1 MGELQVFR
9 NAEFG
14 NLRTIE
20 IDNEAWILGKDVARA
35 LNYSDPVKAV
45 RVHVDEDD
53 KKSLFYKAH
62 DKSADAFWDNQ
73 NDYSDKVL
81 INESGIYSL
90 IFSSKLP
97 KAKEFKHWVTSE
109 VLPSIRKNGGYIR
122 NQENLTPEQI
132 VANALIVA
140 NSIIAERDRQLAEA
154 KPKVEFFDAV
164 AGSKDAIPIG
174 DVAKVLDMGLG
185 RNKLFEFLRNDGILM
200 GNNIPYQQYIDSG
213 YFRTIEQKYTVPNG
227 DVKISIK
234 TLVYQKGVDF
244 IRRRLNK
251 VKGA

>member
-1 MGELQVFR
+1 MGELQIFR
-9 NAEFG
+9 NEKFG
-14 NLRTIE
+14 TVRVVDVNDE
-20 IDNEAWILGKDVARA
+20 PFFVGKDIALALGYKNTRVAIQD
-35 LNYSDPVKAV
+35 NVD
-45 RVHVDEDD
+45 DED
-53 KKSLFYKAH
+53 KVVTKVTTPGGA
-62 DKSADAFWDNQ
+62 Q
-73 NDYSDKVL
+73 NTVV
-81 INESGIYSL
+81 INESGVYSL
-90 IFSSKLP
+90 VFGSKLEE
-97 KAKEFKHWVTSE
+97 AKEFKHWVTSE

-140 NSIIAERDRQLAEA
+140 NNIIAERDKQLAEA